1 MTLGERGGTTPD
13 LDSGVALIETHK
25 PVLSNAI
32 RFDILDWLES
42 HSTWHR
48 NDLRV
53 EVPADSKNAVGA
65 VVSGLISSG
74 TIVETG
80 ERRKSS
86 DPASHGRKSNVFK
99 LQQSAKS
106 GGLGEPAGDMSV
118 PSDGAVEGTGWV
130 GARGSQVDLGASAA
144 SSSGPGRA
152 VGGIAPGLSGE
163 MSVGASPSC
172 VPADPP
178 RLFDV
183 APVRGDYRDA
193 A

>member
-1 MTLGERGGTTPD
+1 MTLGERGGVTA
-13 LDSGVALIETHK
+13 SAEEGFALVETHK

-74 TIVETG
+74 AIVETG
-80 ERRKSS
+80 ERRKSA
-86 DPASHGRKSNVFK
+86 DPASHSRKSNVYR
-99 LQQSAKS
+99 LA
-106 GGLGEPAGDMSV
+106 
-118 PSDGAVEGTGWV
+118 
-130 GARGSQVDLGASAA
+130 GARGSQVGTRSCTSAV
-144 SSSGPGRA
+144 SSSGSDRT
-152 VGGIAPGLSGE
+152 VGEAATRGGQSSAG
-163 MSVGASPSC
+163 VSPSC
-172 VPADPP
+172 APVDPP
-178 RLFDV
+178 RLFEVSDRPSHFDV
-183 APVRGDYRDA
+183 EA